1 MDIFLSVEEKS
12 FITCLLPDFRSHVT
26 IILSRNVLYIQSAH
40 IITVNQ
46 VSANNWSRFA
56 GLVLST
62 DIFLP
67 VRCMELW
74 RLIMGAF
81 FIW

>member
-1 MDIFLSVEEKS
+1 MYDFFSSVEEKK
-12 FITCLLPDFRSHVT
+12 FKICLPPDFRSHVT
-26 IILSRNVLYIQSAH
+26 IILSRNLYIQSAH

-46 VSANNWSRFA
+46 VSANNWSRFV

-81 FIW
+81 FVW

>member
-1 MDIFLSVEEKS
+1 MNIFSSVEEKS
-12 FITCLLPDFRSHVT
+12 FIICLLPDFRSHVT
-26 IILSRNVLYIQSAH
+26 VILSRNLLYIQSAH

-46 VSANNWSRFA
+46 VSANNWSRFV

-62 DIFLP
+62 DIFFP

-81 FIW
+81 FVW